1 MHTPRRRRLLF
12 IIVLLT
18 CLSSASA
25 LALYALRQNITLYY
39 TPTELLSQSIA
50 ASQDIRLGGIVVAHS
65 VKRVPNSLSVTFTLT
80 DFKHQIIVHYKGI
93 LPSLFREGQGIVAE
107 GKLTSAHV
115 FMADQVLA
123 KHDENYHPPGISSS
137 SSGLPRGSSF

>member
-1 MHTPRRRRLLF
+1 MRSSRQRRLFF
-12 IIVLLT
+12 IVILLT

-39 TPTELLSQSIA
+39 TPTELLAQPISSAQHLRI
-50 ASQDIRLGGIVVAHS
+50 GGVVVLHS
-65 VKRVPNSLSVTFTLT
+65 VQRVPNSLKVNFVLT
-80 DFKHQIIVHYKGI
+80 DFKHQIAVRYDGI

-107 GKLTSAHV
+107 GTLTPAHV

-123 KHDENYHPPGISSS
+123 KHDENYHPPGVK
-137 SSGLPRGSSF
+137 